1 MIRSYPHA
9 VAPWEGAL
17 WIDLCNATD
26 DERARIERITGLRV
40 PTESAVSEIETT
52 SRVFTENGALYLST
66 PLPSAGDAR
75 SPLTAAGFVL
85 TRRLLLT
92 VRFAENPVFEA
103 LYDACVKTGPHSACD
118 VFLRILE
125 ALVDRSADTL
135 EHTSAE
141 LDALS
146 QRAFHAEHA
155 RPGQLKTASESLRQA
170 LRQLGRLGDSISQ
183 IRDTLLGLGR
193 IAGFVSETGDA
204 VLAERDVPR
213 LKAVR
218 ADIGSLNDY
227 QSHLSGKV
235 QFLLDAT
242 LGFINIEQNDIVKIL
257 TIVSVVGVPPVL
269 IAGIYGM
276 NFKHIP
282 EFDWS
287 LGYPYALALMVVTG
301 LAPLA
306 WFKWRGWM

>member
-9 VAPWEGAL
+9 ESPWTDAI
-17 WIDLCNATD
+17 WIDLLDATD
-26 DERARIERITGLRV
+26 EERTEVEAHTGLRV
-40 PTESAVSEIETT
+40 PTKPAISEIETS
-52 SRVFTENGALYLST
+52 SRVFTENGAMYLST
-66 PLPSAGDAR
+66 PLPAAGG
-75 SPLTAAGFVL
+75 PGELLTAAGFVL
-85 TRRLLLT
+85 TKRVLIT
-92 VRFAENPVFEA
+92 VRFAENPVFDA
-103 LYDACVKTGPHSACD
+103 LYAGCVKTGPRGACE

-146 QRAFHAEHA
+146 QRAFHAEGKRA
-155 RPGQLKTASESLRQA
+155 RQVKEASEQLRQT
-170 LRQLGRLGDSISQ
+170 LRKLGQKGDWISQ
-183 IRDTLLGLGR
+183 MRDTLLGLGR
-193 IAGFVSETGDA
+193 IAGFVNETGEA
-204 VLAERDVPR
+204 VLAAGDVSR

-218 ADIGSLNDY
+218 ADIASLNDY

-242 LGFINIEQNDIVKIL
+242 LGFINIEQNDIVKTL

-269 IAGIYGM
+269 VAGIYGM
-276 NFKHIP
+276 NFKLMP
-282 EFDWS
+282 ELGWTF
-287 LGYPYALALMVVTG
+287 GYPFALALMVVTG
-301 LAPLA
+301 LLPIA

>member
-9 VAPWEGAL
+9 EAPWSGAI

-26 DERARIERITGLRV
+26 AERAEVERVTGARV
-40 PTESAVSEIETT
+40 PTQAAISEIETS
-52 SRVFTENGALYLST
+52 SRVYLENGVLYLST
-66 PLPSAGDAR
+66 PLPASGDAR
-75 SPLTAAGFVL
+75 ESLSAVGFVL
-85 TRRLLLT
+85 SERLLLT
-92 VRFAENPVFEA
+92 LRFSENSVFDA
-103 LYDACVKTGPHSACD
+103 LYAGCVKTGPHSASD

-141 LDALS
+141 LDTLS
-146 QRAFHAEHA
+146 QRTFHADGA
-155 RPGQLKTASESLRQA
+155 RTRSVKQASEA
-170 LRQLGRLGDSISQ
+170 LRHALRKLGQMGDWISQ

-193 IAGFVSETGDA
+193 IAAFVSETGD
-204 VLAERDVPR
+204 VLSAQEVPR

-218 ADIGSLNDY
+218 ADITSLNDY
-227 QSHLSGKV
+227 QAHLLGKV

-242 LGFINIEQNDIVKIL
+242 LGFINIEQNDIVKTL

-269 IAGIYGM
+269 VAGIYGM
-276 NFKHIP
+276 NFKFMP
-282 EFDWS
+282 ELGWS
-287 LGYPYALALMVVTG
+287 LGYPFALLLMVVTG
-301 LAPLA
+301 LLPLA

>member
-9 VAPWEGAL
+9 EAPWSGVM

-26 DERARIERITGLRV
+26 EERAEVERVTGLRV
-40 PTESAVSEIETT
+40 PTKPAISEIETS
-52 SRVFTENGALYLST
+52 SRVFLENDALYLSS
-66 PLPSAGDAR
+66 PLPASGDAR
-75 SPLTAAGFVL
+75 EPLTAVGFVL
-85 TRRLLLT
+85 TQRLLLT
-92 VRFAENPVFEA
+92 VRFAENPVFDA
-103 LYDACVKTGPHSACD
+103 LYASCAKTGPHSACD

-125 ALVDRSADTL
+125 ALIDRSADTL

-146 QRAFHAEHA
+146 HRTFHAEGM
-155 RPGQLKTASESLRQA
+155 RPRQVKEASDELRRA
-170 LRQLGRLGDSISQ
+170 LRKLGLLGNWISQ

-193 IAGFVSETGDA
+193 IAAFVSETGDP
-204 VLAERDVPR
+204 VMPPGDLPR
-213 LKAVR
+213 LKAIR
-218 ADIGSLNDY
+218 ADITSLNDY

-242 LGFINIEQNDIVKIL
+242 LGFINIEQNDIVKTL

-269 IAGIYGM
+269 VAGVYGM
-276 NFKHIP
+276 NFTHMP
-282 EFDWS
+282 ELAWR
-287 LGYPYALALMVVTG
+287 LGYPFALALMVVTG
-301 LAPLA
+301 LLPLA

>member
-9 VAPWEGAL
+9 DAPWSGAI
-17 WIDLCNATD
+17 WIDLCDATD
-26 DERARIERITGLRV
+26 DERAQIERITGLRV
-40 PTESAVSEIETT
+40 PTKPAVSEIETS

-66 PLPSAGDAR
+66 PLPSSGDAR
-75 SPLTAAGFVL
+75 SSLTAAGFVL
-85 TRRLLLT
+85 TRHLLLT

-103 LYDACVKTGPHSACD
+103 LYASCVKTGPHSACD

-141 LDALS
+141 LDVLS
-146 QRAFHAEHA
+146 QRAFHAERA
-155 RPGQLKTASESLRQA
+155 RSGKLKEASESLRQA
-170 LRQLGRLGDSISQ
+170 LRKLGQMGDFISQ

-193 IAGFVSETGDA
+193 IAGFVTETGDA
-204 VLAERDVPR
+204 VLAAPDVPR

-218 ADIGSLNDY
+218 ADISSLNDY